1 MKKIILAGAVLFLI
15 AAILLPG
22 CSGSD
27 SGKLKDLQAQVQQ
40 QQEQIASL
48 TSDNQQHESEISGLQ
63 AESAKLT
70 EEKDTLSAQMAGLY
84 STIAALDSSIQS
96 LTNEKN
102 ALISQLAQAQKEL
115 ETLKA
120 ATPGDIATLSAQI
133 ASFATQ
139 IVQLQAE
146 KDNLKVQVAI
156 LSKQLTAYPDHSLT
170 WTQITTDPDLRS
182 TSWVGK
188 DYQWHETIRDIGT
201 EYHSTHIYIP
211 GETDC
216 DDMAVD
222 IWNML
227 LAQNI
232 KSVIVIGNLEN
243 KTATFTD
250 ANHSWLVVYNYEG
263 KYAILEPTTGE
274 VIYGINVDGTYNS
287 KIDPYYSGWAY
298 KKPSD
303 LWQDIKKKW

>member
-1 MKKIILAGAVLFLI
+1 MKKIVLAGAAFLLIVLALF
-15 AAILLPG
+15 PG

-27 SGKLKDLQAQVQQ
+27 SSKLQDLQTQVQQ
-40 QQEQIASL
+40 QKEQIASL
-48 TSDNQQHESEISGLQ
+48 SSENQQLDSEISELK

-70 EEKDTLSAQMAGLY
+70 EEKDTLTTQVTGLY

-96 LTNEKN
+96 LAN
-102 ALISQLAQAQKEL
+102 AKDALDALLAQTQKEL
-115 ETLKA
+115 EVLKQT
-120 ATPGDIATLSAQI
+120 TPEDIATLSAQI
-133 ASFATQ
+133 ASFITQ
-139 IVQLQAE
+139 ISQLQAD
-146 KDNLKVQVAI
+146 KDRLNLQVAI
-156 LSKQLTAYPDHSLT
+156 LAKELTASPDHSLT
-170 WTQITTDPDLRS
+170 WSQITNDPELKS
-182 TSWVGK
+182 AAWVGK
-188 DYQWHETIRDIGT
+188 DTQWHETVREIGIQ
-201 EYHSTHIYIP
+201 YHSTHIYIP

-232 KSVIVIGNLEN
+232 KSVIMIGNLEN
-243 KTATFTD
+243 KNGIFSE
-250 ANHSWLVVYNYEG
+250 ANHAWLVVYNYEG
-263 KYAILEPTTGE
+263 KYAILEPTNGE